1 MNSGDKDENIS
12 NHKRFVGSLHSMRNH
27 GIGCNRQMAVYQN
40 KHKKKKSQHLRFN
53 GKTIIFA
60 DISIFSEKYDCI
72 KIWLAIGNFT
82 DPLVCLLYQK

>member
-27 GIGCNRQMAVYQN
+27 GIGCNRQMTVYQN

-60 DISIFSEKYDCI
+60 DIIYIFR
-72 KIWLAIGNFT
+72 KIRLHKNLVGNWEFH
-82 DPLVCLLYQK
+82 